1 MSTDSPFAA
10 LGLAADLVQAVE
22 ALGYEEPTPIQATAI
37 PALLQGRDLLGL
49 AATGTGK
56 TAAFTLPLLHRLGPP
71 RRGQPPRA
79 LIVVPTREL
88 AMQVAQ
94 AAHAYGK
101 GRGIEVL
108 AVYGGASFGLQ
119 ARALQRGVDVVV
131 ATPGRAL
138 DHLRRG
144 TLSLAEVEV
153 VVLDEADEMLDLGF
167 QEDIEALLG
176 ALPEARQAALFSAT
190 FPSHLRR
197 VAERLLREPARVEIE
212 REEVAEGAL
221 PRVRQ
226 VVYLVRAEHK
236 AAALAR
242 VLDMEDPEAALVFC
256 RTRNEVDALSD
267 ALLSRGY
274 RALALHGGLT
284 QAERDRVMER
294 LRGGISDLVVATD
307 VAARGIDIEHLSHV
321 INFDLPTS
329 AEQYVHRVGRTGRAG
344 REGVA
349 ISLAEPR
356 ERRLLNMIE
365 ARTGIRL
372 ELQAVPT
379 IADLQR
385 RRLDLIRA
393 QVRETALSG
402 ELEPYQRVVDELL
415 GELEIR
421 EVAAAAIKALAEQI
435 SPEGEE
441 QEPEIPQMAAP
452 PPRAPRPETEG
463 REPRPERPSRAPR
476 VGPGHWSRL
485 YIGLGRL
492 HGIRPG
498 DLFGAIVGESGLPR
512 AAIGAIQITER
523 FSLVDVAPDQAEA
536 VIQAL
541 RATKLRGQKAIVRRD
556 RGGGAPG

>member
-1 MSTDSPFAA
+1 MT
-10 LGLAADLVQAVE
+10 AADKE
-22 ALGYEEPTPIQATAI
+22 ATIATLRADWQKLHDQVI
-37 PALLQGRDLLGL
+37 AAGGL
-49 AATGTGK
+49 HIIGSER
-56 TAAFTLPLLHRLGPP
+56 HES
-71 RRGQPPRA
+71 RRIDNQLR
-79 LIVVPTREL
+79 
-88 AMQVAQ
+88 
-94 AAHAYGK
+94 
-101 GRGIEVL
+101 
-108 AVYGGASFGLQ
+108 
-119 ARALQRGVDVVV
+119 
-131 ATPGRAL
+131 GRAGRQG
-138 DHLRRG
+138 DPGSSRFY
-144 TLSLAEVEV
+144 LSAEDPLMKVFGGDR
-153 VVLDEADEMLDLGF
+153 LKAIMSSR
-167 QEDIEALLG
+167 LG

-190 FPSHLRR
+190 FPAHLRR

-212 REEVAEGAL
+212 REEVAEGEL

-379 IADLQR
+379 VADLQR

-435 SPEGEE
+435 SPDGEE

-452 PPRAPRPETEG
+452 PPRAPRPDTES

-498 DLFGAIVGESGLPR
+498 DLFGAIVGEAGLPR

-523 FSLVDVAPDQAEA
+523 FSLVDIAPDQAEA
-536 VIQAL
+536 VVQAL

-556 RGGGAPG
+556 RGGGGPG